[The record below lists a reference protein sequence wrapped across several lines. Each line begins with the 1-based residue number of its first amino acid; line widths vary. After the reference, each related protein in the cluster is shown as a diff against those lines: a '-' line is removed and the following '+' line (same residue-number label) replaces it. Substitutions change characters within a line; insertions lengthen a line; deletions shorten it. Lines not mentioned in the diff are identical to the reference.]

1 MLPRPNAIVTLLSDL
16 GPGDAGIG
24 LLKGMVLRESKQVTC
39 IDLHHGL
46 EPGDVRAAAFVAW
59 SAIGRFPVGTVH
71 VVATEAPRKRL
82 LAAATQEAFWVAP
95 DNGTLSAVLEACEG
109 AEVREV
115 GREALGLDLHSG
127 GDAAAAVGAWIAGG
141 RYGYRALGPAA
152 TGLVDLDLFGG
163 GPRCVHV
170 DAHGNVV
177 TNQRAAAVTGRSVL
191 WIGHRRIPLAP
202 GDATTELSARV
213 GRLGLVEIVA
223 RGGRAAAMLGIGPGA
238 AIDLEAE

>member
-1 MLPRPNAIVTLLSDL
+1 MLPRPNGIVTLLSDL

-24 LLKGMVLRESKQVTC
+24 LLKGMVLRESRQVTC

-46 EPGDVRAAAFVAW
+46 EPGDVPAAAFVAW
-59 SAIGRFPVGTVH
+59 SAIGRFPAGTVH
-71 VVATEAPRKRL
+71 VVATEVPGRRL
-82 LAAATQEAFWVAP
+82 LAAATPDSFWVGP
-95 DNGTLSAVLEACEG
+95 DNGTLSAVLEANEG

-115 GREALGLDLHSG
+115 GREALGLDVRSC

-141 RYGYRALGPAA
+141 RYGYRALGPVA

-163 GPRCVHV
+163 PPRCVHV
-170 DAHGNVV
+170 DARGNVV
-177 TNQRAAAVTGRSVL
+177 TNQRAAAVQGRSLL
-191 WIGHRRIPLAP
+191 WIGHRRIPLLV
-202 GDATTELSARV
+202 GDASAELSARV

-223 RGGRAAAMLGIGPGA
+223 RGGRASAMLGIGPGA